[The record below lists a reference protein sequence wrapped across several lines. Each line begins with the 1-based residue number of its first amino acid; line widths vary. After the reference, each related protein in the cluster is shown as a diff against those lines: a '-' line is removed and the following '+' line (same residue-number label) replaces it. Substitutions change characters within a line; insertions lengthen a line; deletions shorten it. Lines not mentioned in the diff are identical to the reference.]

1 MAVPLTLGPF
11 MFQSLNFGFNGLSRN
26 LATPWA
32 GIQIAG
38 GLNRLQW
45 TGGDGDDVS
54 IEGVIFPEE
63 FGGMETLEGIR
74 AAAAAGLTHPLISL
88 SRAVYGMHIIEGVV
102 PRRQRSAAQ
111 ERLPAAAQVQP
122 GWRGDIQP
130 LHRNHAVRVIH
141 GDDLSDE
148 AARDDRC
155 HLPASLWRRE
165 RVCRAGLGS
174 KPGSGG

>member
-74 AAAAAGLTHPLISL
+74 AAAAAGLTLPLISL
-88 SRAVYGMHIIEGVV
+88 AGAVYGMHIIEGVQDDQSFHDANGL
-102 PRRQRSAAQ
+102 PRKNVY
-111 ERLPAAAQVQP
+111 RLRLKYNPDGEATSS
-122 GWRGDIQP
+122 
-130 LHRNHAVRVIH
+130 
-141 GDDLSDE
+141 LSIVTT
-148 AARDDRC
+148 
-155 HLPASLWRRE
+155 LF
-165 RVCRAGLGS
+165 G
-174 KPGSGG
+174 